1 MKKEINLPVN
11 KFLVESKN
19 DSNKIL
25 MDIGW
30 GIQYQI
36 KVANHLQKNKKK
48 ITHFLLDFHR
58 MFDIITDSF

>member
-36 KVANHLQKNKKK
+36 KGANHLQKNKKK
-48 ITHFLLDFHR
+48 
-58 MFDIITDSF
+58 